1 MRPSGLR
8 QHAVVTY
15 LTQTEAQLVELARL
29 LDGGHTAQPR
39 STWLVARAVE
49 RLEAHAAAGSIVLC
63 AHRRC
68 RRRSSDHTDRTTPLA
83 AWAGGSVQDDSH
95 ARCARTPCS
104 CYRRGRAP
112 PRLQPPQ
119 GGRRRGAARAPL
131 LANILSASTRAAP
144 AASRDLERIMPSTW

>member
-49 RLEAHAAAGSIVLC
+49 RLEAHAAAGS
-63 AHRRC
+63 R
-68 RRRSSDHTDRTTPLA
+68 LA
-83 AWAGGSVQDDSH
+83 AGGLIQLGLARRLMGAPRDGRKPARALPFVALGLESLADLAGRLGDTAAEAEALAALAALRTSLGTAGGHSTMCTS
-95 ARCARTPCS
+95 AL
-104 CYRRGRAP
+104 P
-112 PRLQPPQ
+112 PTVL
-119 GGRRRGAARAPL
+119 
-131 LANILSASTRAAP
+131 
-144 AASRDLERIMPSTW
+144 